1 MFFPS
6 FHTTFKVERVYI
18 IHDQGL
24 FFPPLVFFFKR
35 NESRKRKMKSE
46 RKNLRIQVNG
56 LKIVLGQ

>member
-24 FFPPLVFFFKR
+24 FFFSFFKEMNQER
-35 NESRKRKMKSE
+35 EKNEE
-46 RKNLRIQVNG
+46 REEESKNSS
-56 LKIVLGQ
+56 